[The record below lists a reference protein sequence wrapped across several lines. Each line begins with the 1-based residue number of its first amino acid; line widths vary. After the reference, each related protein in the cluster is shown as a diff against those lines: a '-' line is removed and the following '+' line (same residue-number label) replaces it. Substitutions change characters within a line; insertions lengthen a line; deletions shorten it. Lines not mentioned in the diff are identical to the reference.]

1 VTDIVSLNQLNSRQ
15 RQEASEVLRSALAPI
30 SPAYREV
37 EAAKAEVHTFFNTPE
52 RFGFAAVEDG
62 HVVGWIGAIRTYDH
76 GWELHPL
83 CVRPNDQRRGLGT
96 ALVRALELAA
106 RSENIL
112 TLYVGADDEIG
123 ATSAFGVDVFADIGF
138 HIRTLEAKP
147 PHPIGFY
154 RRMGFVVIGLMPDV
168 NGPGKP
174 DILLAK
180 RI

>member
-1 VTDIVSLNQLNSRQ
+1 MTDIVLLNQLNSRQ
-15 RQEASEVLRSALAPI
+15 REEASEVLRSALAPI

-37 EAAKAEVHTFFNTPE
+37 EAAKTEVHTFFNTPE
-52 RFGFAAVEDG
+52 RFGLAAVEDG

-83 CVRPNDQRRGLGT
+83 CVHPKDQRRGLGT
-96 ALVRALELAA
+96 ALVRALEWVA
-106 RSENIL
+106 RRQNFL

-123 ATSAFGVDVFADIGF
+123 VTSAFGADVFADIGF
-138 HIRTLEAKP
+138 HIRSLEGKS
-147 PHPIGFY
+147 PHPFGFY
-154 RRMGFVVIGLMPDV
+154 RKMGFVVVGLLPDV

-174 DILLAK
+174 DIMLAK